1 MIKIYITDV
10 SDLSIDTEI
19 LKTLP
24 DIRVDKINKLQ
35 NNKEKV
41 LSYGASLLINKYVLN
56 GDKSAYFVDSNGK
69 PYSTTGLE
77 FNLSHSDNMIIL
89 AVSENKIGCDI
100 QKFSERNFERM
111 AKFVFHKNEVDLL
124 SFANNKADTFFKLWT
139 KKEAF
144 LKLIGTGFTR
154 NATNIDLSKD
164 KYTENSKEYYFF
176 HWKADD
182 YYISICT
189 ENSNVQ
195 IKNYIVNL

>member
-111 AKFVFHKNEVDLL
+111 AKFVFHKNEVVLL
-124 SFANNKADTFFKLWT
+124 KFADNKADTFLKLWT

-144 LKLIGTGFTR
+144 LKLIGTGFTK
-154 NATNIDLSKD
+154 NATDIDLSKD

-189 ENSNVQ
+189 ENSNIQ
-195 IKNYIVNL
+195 IKNFIVNL